1 MGFVFGFILGSA
13 LVALGLIVAYNLRK
27 VEFDKVVTEIADK
40 VTGIET
46 KVISE
51 LEARI
56 KELEDAI
63 KNKI

>member
-13 LVALGLIVAYNLRK
+13 LVAIGLIVAYNLRK

>member
-1 MGFVFGFILGSA
+1 MGFVFGFKLGSA
-13 LVALGLIVAYNLRK
+13 LVAIGLIVAYNLRK